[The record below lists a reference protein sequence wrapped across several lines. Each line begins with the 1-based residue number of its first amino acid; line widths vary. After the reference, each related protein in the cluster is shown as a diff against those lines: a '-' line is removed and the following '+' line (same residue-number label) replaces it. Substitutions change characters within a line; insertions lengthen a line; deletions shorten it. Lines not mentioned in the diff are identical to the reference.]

1 MVPKLGNE
9 TAVKLN
15 ELGITEV
22 VHLKDLLEDNVAD
35 LHALLIHSLTSL
47 LKSADLSLSSAPP
60 FIITDH

>member
-35 LHALLIHSLTSL
+35 LHALLIHSLTNL